1 MILLMTILQMT
12 TPRIAPSHINSPLP
26 DPSRT
31 GRPYTIHFGLGVA
44 PVRRTLGALT
54 RRVHQISVAMT
65 ADSVAEADLT
75 PLQYGAMGCLNK
87 KDGEPGIDQIGLAAR
102 LGVARNSASVLVEE
116 LAAKGL
122 IDQRVNGAD
131 RRARL
136 LHLTSKGE
144 RLFLQLRKKNL
155 AAQART
161 VETLAPHER
170 ELLLD
175 LLTRVIAANGQF
187 AKPGA
192 GRRKRGWRQLPFKG
206 KKITGPSNPA

>member
-1 MILLMTILQMT
+1 MKPVL
-12 TPRIAPSHINSPLP
+12 APDSHAPV
-26 DPSRT
+26 DP
-31 GRPYTIHFGLGVA
+31 GRPYTIHFGPGVA
-44 PVRRTLGALT
+44 PVRRTLGSLT

-65 ADSVAEADLT
+65 AGSVAGADLT
-75 PLQYGAMGCLNK
+75 PLQYGAMACLNK
-87 KDGEPGIDQIGLAAR
+87 NDGEPGIDQIGLAAR
-102 LGVARNSASVLVEE
+102 LGVARNSASVLVED

-122 IDQRVNGAD
+122 IEQRVNGAD

-144 RLFLQLRKKNL
+144 RLFSDVRKKNL
-155 AAQART
+155 AAQALT

-192 GRRKRGWRQLPFKG
+192 GRRKRGWRELPS
-206 KKITGPSNPA
+206 KKKS

>member
-1 MILLMTILQMT
+1 MTPPI
-12 TPRIAPSHINSPLP
+12 PPSHINSPSP

-144 RLFLQLRKKNL
+144 RLFLELRKKNL

-161 VETLAPHER
+161 VEMLAPHER
-170 ELLLD
+170 ELVLD

-192 GRRKRGWRQLPFKG
+192 GRRKRGWRQMAFKG
-206 KKITGPSNPA
+206 KKITASSNA

>member
-1 MILLMTILQMT
+1 
-12 TPRIAPSHINSPLP
+12 
-26 DPSRT
+26 
-31 GRPYTIHFGLGVA
+31 
-44 PVRRTLGALT
+44 
-54 RRVHQISVAMT
+54 MT
-65 ADSVAEADLT
+65 ADSVADADLT
-75 PLQYGAMGCLNK
+75 PLQYGAMGCLNE

-102 LGVARNSASVLVEE
+102 LGVARNSASVLVKE

-122 IDQRVNGAD
+122 IEQRVNGAD

-136 LHLTSKGE
+136 LHLTRKGE

-155 AAQART
+155 AAQAST
-161 VETLAPHER
+161 VETLTRHER

-192 GRRKRGWRQLPFKG
+192 GRRKRGWRQLPSD
-206 KKITGPSNPA
+206 KKKLTASSNRA

>member
-1 MILLMTILQMT
+1 MV
-12 TPRIAPSHINSPLP
+12 TPLTHISPNAPLGSLG
-26 DPSRT
+26 T
-31 GRPYTIHFGLGVA
+31 GRPYTMHFGPGIA

-54 RRVHQISVAMT
+54 RRVHQICITMT
-65 ADSVAEADLT
+65 ADSLAEVGLT
-75 PLQYGAMGCLNK
+75 PLQYGAMACLNK

-116 LAAKGL
+116 LATKGL
-122 IDQRVNGAD
+122 IEQRVNGDD

-136 LHLTSKGE
+136 LHLTSKGG
-144 RLFLQLRKKNL
+144 RLFLRVRKKNL
-155 AAQART
+155 AAQAHT

-175 LLTRVIAANGQF
+175 LLTRVIAANGQY

-192 GRRKRGWRQLPFKG
+192 GRRKRGWRQLSSKNESRPVQ
-206 KKITGPSNPA
+206 SNRI